1 MRVFLNSENY
11 FFIITG
17 IISQR
22 LIRYSIGGGTNHE
35 IEIDKLLET

>member
-1 MRVFLNSENY
+1 MINTE
-11 FFIITG
+11 

-22 LIRYSIGGGTNHE
+22 LIRYLIRGGTNHE